1 MDQTLVLDQSYRP
14 VGQMPWRDAIVKVV
28 CDRIAEVV
36 EEYPDRYIRT
46 PGWTVKTPS
55 VIRLLRPVRR
65 KKVIR
70 FSRLNIWLRDGGKC
84 QYCGLKV
91 ARNRFQFEH
100 VVPQSQGGQ
109 TTWENIVVACH
120 GCNQRKANRTPEQ
133 AGMPLLSRPARPKR
147 LPEAAD
153 YGMVYR
159 EGMPEQ
165 WRDYLRSE
173 VYWNVELE

>member
-1 MDQTLVLDQSYRP
+1 MEQTLVLDQAYRP
-14 VGQMPWRDAIVKVV
+14 VGQMSWQVAIVKVL
-28 CDRIAEVV
+28 CDHIAEVV
-36 EEYPDRYIRT
+36 EEYPDKYIRT
-46 PGWTVKTPS
+46 SKWEIKMPS

-70 FSRLNIWLRDGGKC
+70 FSRQNIWLRDGGKC
-84 QYCGLKV
+84 QYCFRKV

-100 VVPQSQGGQ
+100 VLPQSQGGK

-120 GCNQRKANRTPEQ
+120 DCNQRKANRTPEQ
-133 AGMPLLSRPARPKR
+133 AGMPLWSMPVRPKK
-147 LPEAAD
+147 LPDAAD
-153 YGMVYR
+153 YGMAYH
-159 EGMPEQ
+159 EGMPAQ